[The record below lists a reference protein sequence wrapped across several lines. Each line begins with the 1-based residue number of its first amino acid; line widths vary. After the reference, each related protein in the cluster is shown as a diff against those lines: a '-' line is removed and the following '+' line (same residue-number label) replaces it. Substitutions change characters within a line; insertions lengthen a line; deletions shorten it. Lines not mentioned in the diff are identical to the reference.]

1 MIDPFDFKEPSC
13 VLCGGKEF
21 YNPDKNDAKGR
32 IPVKRIIEKVDESFS
47 KNDYAEASRLL
58 VYWKNE
64 AIELSD
70 KEGELAIDNE
80 LVGFYRK
87 QNDIDNGLKNIER
100 TLFLIDRLKIGDML
114 STATIFLNIG
124 TAYKV
129 YKKFDLS
136 VLYFEKAL
144 DIYNKHLDKNDKMF
158 AGLYN
163 NYALTLEDLE
173 KYDQAENYYK
183 TAINIL
189 SNYKDCKLD
198 TAISYINLSH
208 LLDRTGRK
216 SETVDLLYNAY
227 QLLTDESIEEN
238 GYTAFVY
245 EKCYPSFSYFG
256 YEIIAKELKEK
267 SEMIYERN

>member
-21 YNPDKNDAKGR
+21 YNPKENDAKGR

-47 KNDYAEASRLL
+47 KNDYSEAGRLL
-58 VYWKNE
+58 EYWKSE

-87 QNDIDNGLKNIER
+87 QNNVEKGLDNIER
-100 TLFLIDRLKIGDML
+100 TLFLIEELKISNML

-136 VLYFEKAL
+136 VSFFDKAL
-144 DIYNKHLDKNDKMF
+144 DIYNKNLDKNDKMF

-163 NYALTLEDLE
+163 NYALSLEDLNKNDE
-173 KYDQAENYYK
+173 AENYYR
-183 TAINIL
+183 TAIKIL
-189 SNYKDCKLD
+189 SNYEDCKLD
-198 TAISYINLSH
+198 MAISYINLAH
-208 LLDRTGRK
+208 LLDRQNK
-216 SETVDLLYNAY
+216 NAEIVDLLFNAY
-227 QLLTDESIEEN
+227 HLLTDESIEEN

-245 EKCYPSFSYFG
+245 SKCYPSFSYFG
-256 YEIIAKELKEK
+256 YDIIAKELKEK
-267 SEMIYERN
+267 SEKIYERN